1 MNATIHQTMN
11 RPSALVIL
19 LAWLIIVPALPALAD
34 QSEEELAKATQ
45 NPVAPMIS
53 VPFQNNWDFGIGPA
67 DAVRYTLNF
76 QPVVPLSLNSEY
88 NLIIRTIVPYIY
100 AEAPVEGGD
109 DESGLGDI
117 TQSFFFSPS
126 RKLNGWIVGFGP
138 AFYYPIATNDA
149 LGAEKWGAGPT
160 VVALKQENG
169 YTCGLL
175 SNHIWSFAG
184 DEDRDEISATFI
196 QPFFSYT
203 TRTYTIFGVNTES
216 TYDWENSQ
224 WTVPVNLS
232 VTQMLKVKGLP
243 LTCQVGYRYY
253 LDAPDGGPDWGLRF
267 TLTFLFP
274 E

>member
-1 MNATIHQTMN
+1 MN
-11 RPSALVIL
+11 RDIYGTTVRLSALVIL
-19 LAWLIIVPALPALAD
+19 LAFLVIAPVLPSGAA

-76 QPVVPLSLNSEY
+76 QPVVPLQLNGKC
-88 NLIIRTIVPYIY
+88 NLIIRTIVPYIH

-109 DESGLGDI
+109 DESGLGDM

-126 RKLNGWIVGFGP
+126 SKLNGWIVGVGP
-138 AFYYPIATNDA
+138 ALYYPSATNDA

-160 VVALKQENG
+160 VVALKQDH
-169 YTCGLL
+169 GLTLGVL

-184 DEDRDEISATFI
+184 DEDRDGISSTFI
-196 QPFFSYT
+196 QPFLSYT
-203 TRTYTIFGVNTES
+203 TSTYTIFGVNTES

-224 WTVPVNLS
+224 WTVPINLS
-232 VTQMLKVKGLP
+232 VTQMLKIHGLP
-243 LTCQVGYRYY
+243 LTCQLGYRYY
-253 LDAPDGGPDWGLRF
+253 AEAPDGGPDWGLRF
-267 TLTFLFP
+267 TLTLLFP